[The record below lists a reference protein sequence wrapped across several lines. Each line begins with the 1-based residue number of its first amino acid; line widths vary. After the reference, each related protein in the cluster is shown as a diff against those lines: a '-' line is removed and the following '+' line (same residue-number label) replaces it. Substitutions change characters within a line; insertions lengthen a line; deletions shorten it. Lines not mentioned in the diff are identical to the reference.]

1 MSVRDWSWRQTRR
14 RFKTLGGSSP
24 PYKGRAILSVLT
36 LLLSTAIAL
45 APPLLA
51 KTALND
57 AINGGSQL
65 YLIVALFLARRAPNW
80 GMTYAQTYLTGWVGR
95 ADAGRPARRSSSST
109 SSGCRSASTSGTA
122 PAS

>member
-1 MSVRDWSWRQTRR
+1 MRVYQAGSHLTEERGVTVRDWSWRQTRR
-14 RFKTLGGSSP
+14 RFKTLGELVA

-57 AINGGSQL
+57 AINGGRPA
-65 YLIVALFLARRAPNW
+65 VPDRRPVPPRRAPELGNDVR
-80 GMTYAQTYLTGWVGR
+80 ADLPDRLGR
-95 ADAGRPARRSSSST
+95 A
-109 SSGCRSASTSGTA
+109 SGCWPT
-122 PAS
+122 